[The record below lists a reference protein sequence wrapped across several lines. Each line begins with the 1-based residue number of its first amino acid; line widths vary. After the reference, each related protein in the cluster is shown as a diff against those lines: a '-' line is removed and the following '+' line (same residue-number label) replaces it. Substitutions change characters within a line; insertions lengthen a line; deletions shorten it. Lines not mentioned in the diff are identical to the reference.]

1 MTNATTLAQSAKK
14 RRIRRVR
21 ARISGTA
28 ERPRIS
34 TRRTL
39 RHISAQLIDDV
50 AGKTIASASDRDIKK
65 TADMKPVDMAREVGK
80 LLASRAVALGV
91 KKAVFDRRDK
101 KYHGR
106 IQALA
111 DGAREGGLEL

>member
-1 MTNATTLAQSAKK
+1 MNQAKLRAQQART
-14 RRIRRVR
+14 RRVARVR
-21 ARISGTA
+21 ARISGTP

-39 RHISAQLIDDV
+39 RHISAQLIDDTS
-50 AGKTIASASDRDIKK
+50 GKTIVAATDVDVKK
-65 TADMKPVDMAREVGK
+65 TKNMKPVEVAREVGK
-80 LLASRAVALGV
+80 TLASRAVALGL

-106 IQALA
+106 VQALA